1 MKHLTKEQRYQIVAY
16 LKCKKSKS
24 FIAEA
29 LGVDKSTIYRELN
42 RNSSKTGKY
51 NAGFA
56 QKLCEEKK
64 ERFKRVRKFDTP
76 TKKLIIQYIRQ
87 EQWSPEQIT
96 GYCKANNIPMVS
108 HERIY
113 QYVRQDKLN
122 GGDLYKNMRH
132 RLKHRKR
139 PIGEKNRIPIKNR
152 VSIDER
158 PKIVNDKTRF
168 GDWEL
173 DTIVGQ
179 NNKGAIITAT
189 ERTTNFFL
197 MKKLPFGKNAKQ
209 LSKELIRL
217 LLPYKKFVHTITTDN
232 GTEFAEHEYIAEKLD
247 ANIYFAHPYSSWEK
261 GLIEYTNKLIRQYI
275 KKKTDFKEYDN
286 KYITEIQRKI
296 NKRPRKKLKYKCPTQ
311 IFYNLV
317 S

>member
-1 MKHLTKEQRYQIVAY
+1 MKHLTKEQRYQISAY
-16 LKCKKSKS
+16 LVCKKSKK

-29 LGVDKSTIYRELN
+29 IGVDIVTIYREVK

-51 NAGFA
+51 SPAIA
-56 QKLCEEKK
+56 QELSEERKD
-64 ERFKRVRKFDTP
+64 RFIEVRKFDDNM
-76 TKKLIIQYIRQ
+76 KKLVNKYIVE

-96 GYCKANNIPMVS
+96 GYCRSKNIPIVS

-113 QYVRQDKLN
+113 QHVREDKLD

-139 PIGEKNRIPIKNR
+139 LVGADKIPIRNR

-158 PKIVNDKTRF
+158 PEIVDQNTRF

-173 DTIVGQ
+173 DTIVGP
-179 NNKGAIITAT
+179 NNKGAIVTIT
-189 ERTTNFFL
+189 ERTTNFF
-197 MKKLPFGKNAKQ
+197 MMRKLEHGKNAKE
-209 LSKELIRL
+209 LSEVLIKML
-217 LLPYKKFVHTITTDN
+217 MPYKEHIHTITTDN
-232 GTEFAEHEYIAEKLD
+232 GTEFAEHEYIAEKL
-247 ANIYFAHPYSSWEK
+247 NTKVYFAHPYSSWEK

-275 KKKTDFKEYDN
+275 KKKTELNKYDN
-286 KYITEIQRKI
+286 QEIMEIQRKI
-296 NKRPRKKLKYKCPTQ
+296 NRRPRKKLKYQNPTQ
-311 IFYNLV
+311 IFYKLA